1 MKKRLNE
8 MRGDSGG
15 DSLSQI
21 KREFNEYVAGKNV
34 LGNCAILDKP
44 SKANDF
50 QILIRTR
57 QLFCEHK

>member
-8 MRGDSGG
+8 MRGESGG

-21 KREFNEYVAGKNV
+21 KREFNEYVAVKNV
-34 LGNCAILDKP
+34 LGNCAIQDKP

-50 QILIRTR
+50 QTLIRTR